1 MAQQKTE
8 FEKKKQEDLLNQ
20 YQKEQEMY
28 QNRLDISKQVI

>member
-28 QNRLDISKQVI
+28 QNR